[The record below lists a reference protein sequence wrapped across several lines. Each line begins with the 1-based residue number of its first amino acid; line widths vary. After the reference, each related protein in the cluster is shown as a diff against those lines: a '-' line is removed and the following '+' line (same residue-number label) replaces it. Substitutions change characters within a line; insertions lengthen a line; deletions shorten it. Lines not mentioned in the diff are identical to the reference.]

1 MAAGGFRTFVAGE
14 VLDEDDINNFLM
26 QGVLVFAD
34 GTARD
39 AAITSPVEGQ
49 FAFLTGSNVLTF
61 YDGAAWVEY
70 EAGLFAATVTS
81 TTGSPTTGTFTDSN
95 GFEWDYYEFTGNGS
109 ITVGEAGYADC
120 LVVGGGGGGKTAS
133 TSGRVNNA
141 GGGAGAVRFGAV
153 YLSAAEIAV
162 TVGAGGAGSTNA
174 SFLAASGG
182 SPSSLGS
189 VVRAGGGA
197 SGLGFSE
204 AVSQADISFDGGG
217 GSPGGVSIST
227 TTSYSNF
234 GSGAGGVTNNYD
246 GITLDYN
253 DSSVE
258 YGKGGISTAPTANT
272 GGGGASTG
280 GTGADG
286 VVIVKVLR

>member
-39 AAITSPVEGQ
+39 AAITVPVEGQ
-49 FAFLTGSNVLTF
+49 FAFLTGSNELTF

-133 TSGRVNNA
+133 VSGRVNQA

-153 YLSAAEIAV
+153 YLSAAEITV
-162 TVGAGGAGSTNA
+162 TVGLGGAGSTDSNI
-174 SFLAASGG
+174 LAGNDG
-182 SPSSLGS
+182 LPSSLGS
-189 VVRAGGGA
+189 IVRAGGGGA
-197 SGLGFSE
+197 GLAFSE
-204 AVSQADISFDGGG
+204 QVSESGIQFPGGG
-217 GSPGGVSIST
+217 GSPGGVSVSRSISR
-227 TTSYSNF
+227 SNF
-234 GSGAGGVTNNYD
+234 GSGAGGATNNYD
-246 GITLDYN
+246 GITLNYN

-258 YGKGGISTAPTANT
+258 YGRGGISTAPTANT